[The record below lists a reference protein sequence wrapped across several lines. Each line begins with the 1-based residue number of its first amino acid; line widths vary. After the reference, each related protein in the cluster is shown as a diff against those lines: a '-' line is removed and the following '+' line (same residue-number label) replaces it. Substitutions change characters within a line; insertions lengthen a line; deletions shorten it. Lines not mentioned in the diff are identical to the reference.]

1 MSAVHYRK
9 YQFQMKENLHLYA
22 FYFVISVVFRMYN
35 TTNSF
40 LVQKQNTF
48 ELDKQNLETKITKT
62 QSFMIR
68 ISNSLNK
75 RLSLETRILKY
86 TNIRMTVFVSLQAYI
101 WMDKS
106 NIRSREILKKTLCLL
121 NKFRFHNI
129 D

>member
-1 MSAVHYRK
+1 
-9 YQFQMKENLHLYA
+9 MKENLHLYA

-68 ISNSLNK
+68 ISNALNK

-106 NIRSREILKKTLCLL
+106 NIREILKKTLCLL
-121 NKFRFHNI
+121 NKFRFHKTEKCP
-129 D
+129 DTD

>member
-1 MSAVHYRK
+1 
-9 YQFQMKENLHLYA
+9 MKENLHLYA

-68 ISNSLNK
+68 ISNALNK